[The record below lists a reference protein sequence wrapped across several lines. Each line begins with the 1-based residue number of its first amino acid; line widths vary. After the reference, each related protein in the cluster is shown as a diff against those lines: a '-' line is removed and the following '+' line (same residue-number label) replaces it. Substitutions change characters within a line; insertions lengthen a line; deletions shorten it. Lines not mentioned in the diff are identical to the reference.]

1 MLFSA
6 RMRAVQPKGFTL
18 IEIIIGIVVLAISL
32 SIIGSLIAPTE
43 QKSAEQ
49 ILQVKAAE
57 LAQSLLNDINARAYD
72 QNSDMAGGRIRCGE
86 PDDGS
91 NDCTPAADLG
101 PESGENSR
109 GSYNDVDDFHGYE
122 AKLTANEQNL
132 AQGYS
137 NFTIS
142 VDVSYDGATLG
153 VADNA
158 AKRIL
163 VTITTP
169 LGTPFEFASHKANF

>member
-1 MLFSA
+1 MLFSIKFNA
-6 RMRAVQPKGFTL
+6 IQQKGFTL

-86 PDDGS
+86 PGDGS
-91 NDCTPAADLG
+91 NDCTSAADLG
-101 PESGENSR
+101 PDLGESSR
-109 GSYNDVDDFHGYE
+109 GSYNDVDDFHGYK

-137 NFTIS
+137 NFTVN

-153 VADNA
+153 VANNA
-158 AKRIL
+158 AKLIL

-169 LGTPFEFASHKANF
+169 LGTPFEFASYKANF